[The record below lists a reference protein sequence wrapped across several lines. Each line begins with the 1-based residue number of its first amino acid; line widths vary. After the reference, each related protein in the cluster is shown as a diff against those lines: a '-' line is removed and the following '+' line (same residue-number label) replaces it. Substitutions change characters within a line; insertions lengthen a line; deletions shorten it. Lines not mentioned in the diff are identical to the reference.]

1 MTVKNKG
8 EKWPKPGKLIATGVT
23 ALFIGSLAAIA
34 IGMTAIGF
42 KFYLAGPSQRE
53 AQSLSGALEP
63 SGVLGVTLGFLG
75 TGLMVAMLL
84 YSLRKLVPKAHFL
97 GPISGWL
104 RFHIICG
111 VFGPILIIL
120 HGGFAQP
127 TGLVAI
133 AYWCMIL
140 VALSGVFGR
149 YLFGHFPKTE
159 AGLQMTLDHARDEL
173 TELRAQLVEETVD
186 ADAQAI
192 GEAVAIA
199 RDFDRKA
206 TSIVGLVKLDLE
218 SRRRKRG
225 IVSALKR
232 AGLEPGVEVRS
243 KKILLGQLK
252 LKKNLEAWA
261 VSRQLFRYWHLF
273 HLPLAQ
279 AMYIIVALHIF
290 VAVLFGGAIQTLFE
304 LPALLR

>member
-1 MTVKNKG
+1 MTVKKKNG
-8 EKWPKPGKLIATGVT
+8 KWPKPGRLLATGVT
-23 ALFIGSLAAIA
+23 ALFIGSLASIA
-34 IGMTAIGF
+34 IGMAAVGF
-42 KFYLAGPSQRE
+42 QFYLGGPAQRE
-53 AQSLSGALEP
+53 EHSLNGALEA
-63 SGVLGVTLGFLG
+63 SGVLGVALGFLG

-84 YSLRKLVPKAHFL
+84 YSLRKMVPKAHFL
-97 GPISGWL
+97 GPTSGWL

-111 VFGPILIIL
+111 IFGPIMIIL
-120 HGGFAQP
+120 HGGFAAP

-173 TELRAQLVEETVD
+173 TELRSQLVQETVD
-186 ADAQAI
+186 ADAEAI

-206 TSIVGLVKLDLE
+206 NSIVGLVKLDLE
-218 SRRRKRG
+218 SRRRKRE

-232 AGLEPGVEVRS
+232 AGLEPSVEIRS
-243 KKILLGQLK
+243 KEILLGQLK
-252 LKKNLEAWA
+252 MKKNLEAWA

-290 VAVLFGGAIQTLFE
+290 VAVMFGGAVQTLFE
-304 LPALLR
+304 LPALIR

>member
-1 MTVKNKG
+1 MTVKKNNG
-8 EKWPKPGKLIATGVT
+8 KWPKPGRLLATGVT
-23 ALFIGSLAAIA
+23 ALFIGSLASIA
-34 IGMTAIGF
+34 IGMAAVGF
-42 KFYLAGPSQRE
+42 QFYLGGPVQRE
-53 AQSLSGALEP
+53 EHSLNGALEA
-63 SGVLGVTLGFLG
+63 SGVLGVALGFLG

-84 YSLRKLVPKAHFL
+84 YSLRKMVPKAHFL
-97 GPISGWL
+97 GPTSGWL

-111 VFGPILIIL
+111 IFGPIMIIL
-120 HGGFAQP
+120 HGGFAAP

-173 TELRAQLVEETVD
+173 TDLRSQLVQETVN
-186 ADAQAI
+186 ADAEAI

-206 TSIVGLVKLDLE
+206 NSIVGLVKLDLE
-218 SRRRKRG
+218 SRRRKRE

-232 AGLEPGVEVRS
+232 AGLEPSVEIRS
-243 KKILLGQLK
+243 KEILLGQLK
-252 LKKNLEAWA
+252 MKKNLEAWA

-290 VAVLFGGAIQTLFE
+290 VAVIFGGAVQTLFE
-304 LPALLR
+304 LPALIR